1 MKKPIL
7 KTGLQADGPEV
18 LNKKEILLNSIQE
31 DIKQIGILTLGVS
44 FSEKDDMDFLEM
56 YSKLA
61 RNRVNYLARASK
73 KKAFGIIPPNIQD

>member
-1 MKKPIL
+1 MPSHGSRKQL
-7 KTGLQADGPEV
+7 H
-18 LNKKEILLNSIQE
+18 LLLPQE